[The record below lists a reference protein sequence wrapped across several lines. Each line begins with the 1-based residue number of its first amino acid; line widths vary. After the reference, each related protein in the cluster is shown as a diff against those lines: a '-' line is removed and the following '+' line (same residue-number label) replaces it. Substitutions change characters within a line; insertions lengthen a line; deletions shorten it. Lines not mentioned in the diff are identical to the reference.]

1 MQRVIIPAESIDAGN
16 ARLRVPLG
24 AGWEDGAFRLG
35 LRSNCDAVAPEF
47 AVPASRTRRW
57 EREFAFEGIMEVE
70 HQLFVEEHG
79 HPRGY
84 AIHFHDR
91 ISGSVFVLRFGG

>member
-1 MQRVIIPAESIDAGN
+1 MGRRGVPPGAPFE
-16 ARLRVPLG
+16 LR
-24 AGWEDGAFRLG
+24 R
-35 LRSNCDAVAPEF
+35 C
-47 AVPASRTRRW
+47 RTRVRCPSISNSAFA
-57 EREFAFEGIMEVE
+57 REFAFEGIMEVE